1 MSQVFPALPADG
13 ESTRATLHAYAHAVA
28 ALPRAHALPHP
39 LWWHISLSVRPVGL
53 VTEAMALPDGGAA
66 QVRMDPRANMVVF
79 ETSSGAT
86 RSFPMNAGL
95 TATEMGDAL
104 IAAAAEFGLLG
115 DYDRSKFE
123 NDNARPYDPDDALS
137 LFQALV
143 TAEGVLAIHRS
154 RIGGNTGPIQLWPH
168 GFDLAFEWFG
178 TRMVATSDMAESSQ
192 VPAQINLGLYPAGN
206 AYFYSNP
213 WPFEAEDLL
222 GVELPDGARWYTDGW
237 EGSTLPYAAV
247 AGASDGQERVLSY
260 ARAVFD
266 LAAPGLTS

>member
-1 MSQVFPALPADG
+1 MSPVLPALASDG

-39 LWWHISLSVRPVGL
+39 LWWHISLSVRPDGL

-66 QVRMDPRANMVVF
+66 LVRMDPRTNMVVF

-104 IAAAAEFGLLG
+104 IAAAAEFGLIG

-123 NDNARPYDPDDALS
+123 NDDARPYDADDALG

-143 TAEGVLAIHRS
+143 TAHGLLAIHRS
-154 RIGGNTGPIQLWPH
+154 RIGGNAGPIQLWPH

-178 TRMVATSDMAESSQ
+178 TRMVATSDMAESSEAPAISSAAC
-192 VPAQINLGLYPAGN
+192 VP
-206 AYFYSNP
+206 
-213 WPFEAEDLL
+213 
-222 GVELPDGARWYTDGW
+222 
-237 EGSTLPYAAV
+237 
-247 AGASDGQERVLSY
+247 
-260 ARAVFD
+260 
-266 LAAPGLTS
+266 